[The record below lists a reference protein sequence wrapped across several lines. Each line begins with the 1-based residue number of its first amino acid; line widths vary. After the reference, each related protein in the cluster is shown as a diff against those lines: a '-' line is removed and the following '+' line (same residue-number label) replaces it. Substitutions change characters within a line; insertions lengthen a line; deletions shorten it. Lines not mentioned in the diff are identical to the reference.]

1 MLLHLPCVAVPTHWM
16 CKFASPFTQF
26 LVIPTVSPSGSV
38 SFLATTNG
46 NMVTLSCSAQ
56 GGPGNTFSITH
67 SGVEQSATSTLV
79 VDTTDPLV
87 GGLYQCEVTNA
98 AGSDSA
104 TASVNS
110 KLPFSSMVC
119 GHSKR

>member
-1 MLLHLPCVAVPTHWM
+1 MICEIAN
-16 CKFASPFTQF
+16 PFTEF
-26 LVIPTVSPSGSV
+26 LIIPTVSPSGSA
-38 SFLATTNG
+38 FFQQIRNG
-46 NMVTLSCSAQ
+46 NMVTLLCSAQ
-56 GGPGNTFSITH
+56 GGPGNTFSITR

-79 VDTTDPLV
+79 VDTTNPLV